1 MRILMFS
8 WEYPPKNVGGLSN
21 HVYNLAGSLAVQGN
35 EVHVITCGEQHS
47 FLKEENSGVNVH
59 RVLPYSLESEDFT
72 KWVMHLNFVM
82 AEEAV
87 KLVNSS
93 GKFDIIHAHD
103 WLSLYSAKLIKAAYN
118 IPMLCTIHATEHGR
132 NSGIRTDLQRYISSA
147 EWMLTYEAWKV
158 IVCSEYMKAEV
169 KDIFNVPEDKVF
181 IIPNG
186 VEVDNFNF
194 EFNNEEFRSSYAQP
208 DEKIIFYVGRH
219 VYEKGIHLLVEAAPD
234 IVNSYNKVKFLIAG
248 QGPMTEELKEKA
260 RLLGLE
266 HKFLF
271 LGYVDDLTKNK
282 LLKCADAAVF
292 PSLYEPF
299 GIVALEA
306 MSAGCPVVVSDVGG
320 LKEIVQHEVNGL
332 KIITG
337 SKDSLRDNIVRLL
350 SDRNLREQLNSV
362 GVKETLN
369 NYSWEK
375 ISARTI
381 ELYEKVKEEA
391 VGTEYEVKPAKAKK
405 AASAGRKK
413 NVVSEAAVEA
423 VSEVVTKKRKK
434 KAAAETAVEVKT
446 DTDAKIKEETPAKP
460 KRTRKKTTDNN

>member
-1 MRILMFS
+1 MKILMFS
-8 WEYPPKNVGGLSN
+8 WEYPPKNIGGLAN
-21 HVYNLAGSLAVQGN
+21 HVYNLAGSLAALGN
-35 EVHVITCGEQHS
+35 EVHVITCGENNS
-47 FLKEENSGVNVH
+47 FLKEENRGVNVH
-59 RVLPYSLESEDFT
+59 RVLPYSLDSEDFT

-87 KLVNSS
+87 KLINTS

-132 NSGIRTDLQRYISSA
+132 NNGIRTDLQRYISSA

-158 IVCSEYMKAEV
+158 IVCSEYMKSEV
-169 KDIFNVPEDKVF
+169 KNIFNVPDDKVL

-186 VEVDNFNF
+186 VELDNFDF
-194 EFNNEEFRSSYAQP
+194 DFNNEEFRSSYALP

-260 RLLGLE
+260 RVLGLE

-282 LLKCADAAVF
+282 LLKSSDAAVF

-306 MSAGCPVVVSDVGG
+306 MAAGCPVVVSDVGG

-350 SDRNLREQLNSV
+350 SDSQLRDKLNNG

-375 ISARTI
+375 IAARTI

-391 VGTEYEVKPAKAKK
+391 SGTEFEVKLAKAKK
-405 AASAGRKK
+405 TASGGRKK
-413 NVVSEAAVEA
+413 KVVSEAAVET
-423 VSEVVTKKRKK
+423 VSEAVTKNRKK
-434 KAAAETAVEVKT
+434 KVGVETAVEIKT
-446 DTDAKIKEETPAKP
+446 DAEEKIKEEAPAKP
-460 KRTRKKTTDNN
+460 KRTRKKATENN